1 MHELHAYYVDRFG
14 FTELPSFVS
23 EKQMELLDNWN
34 PKPFDILDDSSCI
47 SFYAAE
53 CSEFPVLGEVHYDLT
68 LTEAFEA
75 YDRIPDNRMNGI
87 KEIGFNLKDGSD
99 WEGLF
104 PLVTGEKIDKE
115 LINSIP
121 GFRENKLVQE
131 AVSRAEKILERRHQ
145 EKTRSDA
152 SKTDMKKEE
161 KKQAKKEDMCL

>member
-1 MHELHAYYVDRFG
+1 
-14 FTELPSFVS
+14 
-23 EKQMELLDNWN
+23 MELLDNWN

-104 PLVTGEKIDKE
+104 PLVTGEKIDKD

-131 AVSRAEKILERRHQ
+131 AVSRAEKILESRNQ
-145 EKTRSDA
+145 EKALPDFSQ
-152 SKTDMKKEE
+152 KNKNKEE
-161 KKQAKKEDMCL
+161 KKQTKKEDMCL

>member
-1 MHELHAYYVDRFG
+1 MNRNHELHAYYVDRFG
-14 FTELPSFVS
+14 FTELPAFAS
-23 EKQMELLDNWN
+23 EKQKALLDCWN
-34 PKPFDILDDSSCI
+34 SERKDLLDDSSCI

-53 CSEFPVLGEVHYDLT
+53 CLEFPVLGEVHYDLT

-75 YDRIPDNRMNGI
+75 CDRIPDHRINGI
-87 KEIGFNLKDGSD
+87 KGIGFNLKDGSD

-131 AVSRAEKILERRHQ
+131 AVSRAEKILESRNQ
-145 EKTRSDA
+145 EKNLPDFSQ
-152 SKTDMKKEE
+152 KNKNKEE
-161 KKQAKKEDMCL
+161 KKEDMCL

>member
-1 MHELHAYYVDRFG
+1 
-14 FTELPSFVS
+14 
-23 EKQMELLDNWN
+23 
-34 PKPFDILDDSSCI
+34 
-47 SFYAAE
+47 
-53 CSEFPVLGEVHYDLT
+53 
-68 LTEAFEA
+68 
-75 YDRIPDNRMNGI
+75 MNGI

-145 EKTRSDA
+145 EKTHSDA